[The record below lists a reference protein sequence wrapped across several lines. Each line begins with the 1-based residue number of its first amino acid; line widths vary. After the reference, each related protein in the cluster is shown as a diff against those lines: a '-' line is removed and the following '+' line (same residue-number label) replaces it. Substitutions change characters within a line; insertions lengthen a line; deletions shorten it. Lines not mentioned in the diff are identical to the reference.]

1 MAAIVTLN
9 QDSPSV
15 QYLCK
20 KDKRLTKVI
29 SMVGPITYTAVGK
42 EMGRIMLPKIPR
54 QADPLKGSEEICP
67 VPSTATRVI
76 LPIYIKQDVSSRR
89 WAAAGKPL
97 PLGGK
102 PLNFNKIDC
111 LLRSVQTPQISSLF
125 YCYFLTCQ
133 SLHQPQDKILHPL
146 LGQGLDGNPN
156 QISILDNLKIGF

>member
-54 QADPLKGSEEICP
+54 QADSLKGSEEICP

-102 PLNFNKIDC
+102 PLLIAATEY
-111 LLRSVQTPQISSLF
+111 LAGIGVSYLQIVNVG
-125 YCYFLTCQ
+125 
-133 SLHQPQDKILHPL
+133 KIL
-146 LGQGLDGNPN
+146 
-156 QISILDNLKIGF
+156 F